1 MMNFKDKKVTV
12 MGLGFHDGGVGVA
25 QFFCEQGAIVTVT
38 DFATEDSLLDSLE
51 TLKGLPIRFVLGRH
65 EENDFI
71 NTDLVVRN
79 PAVPSNSKYLK
90 IAKDH
95 GVPIEMESS
104 LFFKL
109 SPSRN
114 IIAVTGTKG
123 KTTTSSLIAHVLSGC
138 GLKVHLMGNLV
149 KSMLRELTE
158 IQSDS
163 YVVLE
168 LSSYQC
174 EGFAPFVDEFRSNK
188 LGPIFSVITNL
199 YPDHLN
205 RYGTM
210 EAYAAAKK
218 NLLLIQTETQV
229 ALLNKHNDWTDF
241 FAKEILS
248 EIVYYDENSLPS
260 DIELL
265 LLGDHN
271 RINAGAIYILAKQM
285 NLDTTSIQKA
295 LESFSGVE
303 HRLEFVRSVHNVD
316 FYNDSTATN
325 PDAALV
331 GIKTIAELG
340 KKIVL
345 ISGGNDKNM
354 VYDEL
359 IDEINRL
366 GLRTAI
372 LAGTADQ
379 HFKKIKPELQLGFY
393 SDFEEAI
400 TAAYKEAG
408 EGIVLLSP
416 GATSF
421 NIFRDEFDRGRQ
433 FKEIVHSL

>member
-1 MMNFKDKKVTV
+1 
-12 MGLGFHDGGVGVA
+12 
-25 QFFCEQGAIVTVT
+25 
-38 DFATEDSLLDSLE
+38 
-51 TLKGLPIRFVLGRH
+51 
-65 EENDFI
+65 
-71 NTDLVVRN
+71 
-79 PAVPSNSKYLK
+79 
-90 IAKDH
+90 
-95 GVPIEMESS
+95 
-104 LFFKL
+104 
-109 SPSRN
+109 
-114 IIAVTGTKG
+114 
-123 KTTTSSLIAHVLSGC
+123 
-138 GLKVHLMGNLV
+138 
-149 KSMLRELTE
+149 
-158 IQSDS
+158 
-163 YVVLE
+163 LE

-174 EGFAPFVDEFRSNK
+174 EGFEPFIDEFRKNS

-218 NLLLIQTETQV
+218 NLLLIQTDVQV
-229 ALLNKHNDWTDF
+229 ALLNKENDWTDF
-241 FAKEILS
+241 FAKDILS
-248 EIVYYDENSLPS
+248 TIVYYDENSLPG
-260 DIELL
+260 DIKLL

-271 RINAGAIYILAKQM
+271 RINAGAMYLLAKKM
-285 NLDTTSIQKA
+285 NLDSMAIKKA
-295 LESFSGVE
+295 LESFPGVE
-303 HRLEFVRSVHNVD
+303 HRLEFVRTVDSVD

-331 GIKTIAELG
+331 GIRTISELG

-345 ISGGNDKNM
+345 IAGGNDKNM
-354 VYDEL
+354 VYDAL
-359 IDEINRL
+359 IDEINKR
-366 GLRTAI
+366 GLKTAI

-379 HFKKIKPELQLGFY
+379 YFKQIKPELQLGFY

-400 TAAYKEAG
+400 SAAYKEAG